1 MTVVIYFLLLSMVIY
16 AGMLLWFQI
25 GNLFY
30 RKKISSQET
39 PPVSIII
46 AIRNGGDFLPQLLAD
61 LSAQDYS
68 GEMEFII
75 VDDDSEDST
84 RILIQEKSPND
95 KRFI

>member
-46 AIRNGGDFLPQLLAD
+46 AIRNGGDSLPQLLAD
-61 LSAQDYS
+61 LSAQDREELGRFADYLRARS
-68 GEMEFII
+68 GGG
-75 VDDDSEDST
+75 
-84 RILIQEKSPND
+84 QG
-95 KRFI
+95 